1 MTQPT
6 FSVIIPTRA
15 RPESLAAC
23 LESLSNLDYPRTH
36 FEVIVVDDGSE
47 IPPNDVV
54 GSFTDRLDVVL
65 LMQPHAG
72 PAAARNTGAARAKG
86 DFLAF
91 TDDDCTPASDWLR
104 ALAAR
109 FAQAKDVAVGGRTI
123 NALPDDPYATAS
135 QLIVDIVY
143 AYYNADPDRARF
155 VASNNLAVAK
165 DLYQTVGGFDSS
177 FPLASGEDRDLC
189 DRWLHHGYRLT
200 YAPEVVV
207 RHSRPMTLVAFCRQH
222 FNYGRGAFRFQR
234 ARSRRGSGGVVKE
247 LGFYRKLPSLVSRS
261 FSRVRGR
268 KAVLPGALLV
278 VWQVA
283 NAAGFFWEWA
293 TQPERKSVTQS
304 QPKAKIMNAPVKTDR
319 A

>member
-1 MTQPT
+1 MTQLS

-15 RPESLAAC
+15 RPTSLAAC
-23 LESLSNLDYPRTH
+23 LEALSNLDYPRDR

-47 IPPNDVV
+47 KPPYDVV
-54 GSFTDRLDVVL
+54 RSFTDRLDVVL
-65 LMQPHAG
+65 LTQPHAG

-109 FAQAKDVAVGGRTI
+109 FAQAKDVAVGGRII
-123 NALPDDPYATAS
+123 NALPDNPYATAS

-155 VASNNLAVAK
+155 VASNNLAIAK

-177 FPLASGEDRDLC
+177 FPFASEDRDLC
-189 DRWLHHGYRLT
+189 DRWLQNGYRLT

-207 RHSRPMTLVAFCRQH
+207 RHSRPMTLAAFCRQH
-222 FNYGRGAFRFQR
+222 FNYGRGAFRFER

-247 LGFYRKLPSLVSRS
+247 LGFYRKLPKLVAGS
-261 FSRVRGR
+261 FSHVRGR

-304 QPKAKIMNAPVKTDR
+304 QPKAKIVNAPVKTDR

>member
-1 MTQPT
+1 MTQLS

-15 RPESLAAC
+15 RPTSLAAC
-23 LESLSNLDYPRTH
+23 LEALSNLDYPRDR
-36 FEVIVVDDGSE
+36 FEVVVVDDGSE
-47 IPPNDVV
+47 KPPYDVV
-54 GSFTDRLDVVL
+54 RSFTDRLDVVL
-65 LMQPHAG
+65 LTQPHAG

-109 FAQAKDVAVGGRTI
+109 FAQAKDVAVGGRII
-123 NALPDDPYATAS
+123 NALPDNPYATAS

-155 VASNNLAVAK
+155 VASNNLAIAK

-177 FPLASGEDRDLC
+177 FPFASEDRDLC
-189 DRWLHHGYRLT
+189 DRWLQNGYRLT

-222 FNYGRGAFRFQR
+222 FNYGRGAFRFER

-247 LGFYRKLPSLVSRS
+247 LGFYRKLPKLVAGS
-261 FSRVRGR
+261 FSHVRGR

-304 QPKAKIMNAPVKTDR
+304 QPKAKIVNAPVKTDR

>member
-1 MTQPT
+1 MTQLS
-6 FSVIIPTRA
+6 FSVIIPTRG
-15 RPESLAAC
+15 RPKSLGAC
-23 LESLSNLDYPRTH
+23 LEALSNLDYPRDD

-47 IPPNDVV
+47 IPPHDVV
-54 GSFTDRLDVVL
+54 ASFTDRLDVVL
-65 LMQPHAG
+65 LTQPQAG
-72 PAAARNTGAARAKG
+72 PAAARNTGVARTKG

-91 TDDDCTPASDWLR
+91 TDDDCAPASDWLR

-109 FAQAKDVAVGGRTI
+109 FAEAKDVAVGGRTI

-143 AYYNADPDRARF
+143 AYYNTDPNRARF

-165 DLYQTVGGFDSS
+165 DHFHAVGGFDSS
-177 FPLASGEDRDLC
+177 FPLASEDRELC
-189 DRWLHHGYRLT
+189 DRWLHHGYRIT

-207 RHSRPMTLVAFCRQH
+207 QHSRPMTLGAYCRQH
-222 FNYGRGAFRFQR
+222 FNYGRGAYRFER
-234 ARSRRGSGGVVKE
+234 ARARRGSGGLVKE
-247 LGFYRKLPSLVSRS
+247 LGFYRQLPGLVLRS
-261 FSRVRGR
+261 FSQVRGR
-268 KAVLPGALLV
+268 RAVVPGALLV

-293 TQPERKSVTQS
+293 SQTERRFVSQPH
-304 QPKAKIMNAPVKTDR
+304 PKAKIMNAPVKTDQ